1 MATSEQLRQA
11 ENLMT
16 QALAGT
22 GKLPAITTIPDT
34 VRQYWPMLSGM
45 YGLQESDFDVLIQSL
60 ETRFVTTMGEGVVL
74 TDADIPHNEEWFR
87 EREIIWKYWN
97 DYTALLVHQQ
107 WAPRV
112 VQSLDT
118 VTNTVLGLL
127 HDPLQDGDWERRGLV
142 IGHVQSG
149 KTANYLGLVS
159 KAADA
164 GYKFIIV
171 IAGIHNELRR
181 QTQERVEEGFIGRD
195 SETRTHIG
203 VGVIHP
209 SRPMPVTVT
218 TRTSDFNRSLAR
230 QVGMQL
236 NSLNNTF
243 ILVIKKNASTLSS
256 LYDWLRQLN
265 TPDGSEKITDIPM
278 LMIDDEADNASV
290 NTRKE
295 DLDPTRINLEIR
307 RILNLFRK
315 RCYVGYTATPF
326 ANIFISPDVDD
337 PRLGSDLFPEHF
349 IYSLDAPSNYFGYE
363 RLFLDETGKERFIR
377 PLADAAEWIPPDHKK
392 DTPVYELP
400 KSLMQAIR
408 LFLLSR
414 AIRNVRGQ
422 DKQHCSMLV
431 NVSRFVDVQKQV
443 RHLIDLYL
451 GRLKMAIRYNYA
463 RAWHDARKD
472 PEIARLYEDFL
483 QEYASNGDDWHS
495 VLEQLS
501 IAADAVRVVM
511 VNSRSDEKLMYSE
524 YNRDG
529 NALTLIAIGG
539 LSLSRGLTLEGLTVS
554 YIYRNTKMYDTL
566 LQMGRWFGYRD
577 GYDDLCR
584 IFMSDESF
592 DWYAHIA
599 EATEELRQQVKRM
612 RRERKKPGDFGL
624 YVKAHP
630 DTLTVTALNKMY
642 RTEIRSFRT
651 SYDGRLVETYILP
664 ESQLK
669 TQTNA
674 TLMNVLFDQLQAKSG
689 VHPVDRSYLF
699 TGVIWEE
706 VHSFVSD
713 FRFHADLQEEMEK
726 ALRYIRAIAVNGNN
740 PLWDICFFSLKQSE
754 PAPGFMIGTQERAV
768 GRSDG
773 VVKRPIGE
781 PGWYTGNKNR
791 FSGNSMFA
799 VGLDSNQLVQARLN
813 ASTEDRKEPIFRDYT
828 NARARPLLLIH
839 LLNLVDKSDAGT
851 RELHSCVPAISL
863 SFPNSQVFT
872 TIDYVVN
879 PVWVQQMRETHDAF
893 ENEDDFD
900 ADEPMV

>member
-1 MATSEQLRQA
+1 MATSQQLRQA
-11 ENLMT
+11 ENVMT
-16 QALAGT
+16 QALAGK
-22 GKLPAITTIPDT
+22 GELPAITTIADT
-34 VRQYWPMLSGM
+34 VRQYWPILCDMC
-45 YGLQESDFDVLIQSL
+45 GLQDSDFDLLIQAL
-60 ETRFVTTMGEGVVL
+60 EIRFVTTMGEGVVL
-74 TDADIPHNEEWFR
+74 TDTDIRHNVEWFR
-87 EREIIWKYWN
+87 ERSITWTYAE
-97 DYTALLVHQQ
+97 DYAEFLVRQH
-107 WAPRV
+107 WPPRV
-112 VQSLDT
+112 IQSLDT
-118 VTNTVLGLL
+118 MTDTLLGLL

-181 QTQERVEEGFIGRD
+181 QTQERVEEGFIGWD
-195 SETRTHIG
+195 SETRKHIG

-230 QVGMQL
+230 QLGMKL
-236 NSLNNTF
+236 NSLNKTF

-256 LYDWLRQLN
+256 LHDWLRQLN

-290 NTRKE
+290 NTSKE
-295 DLDPTRINLEIR
+295 DLDPTRINSEIR

-363 RLFLDETGKERFIR
+363 RLFINETGKEQFIR
-377 PLADAAEWIPPDHKK
+377 SLADAAEWLPSGHKR

-400 KSLMQAIR
+400 ESLTRAIR

-414 AIRNVRGQ
+414 AIRNVRRQ
-422 DKQHCSMLV
+422 ETQHCSMLV
-431 NVSRFVDVQKQV
+431 NLSRFVDVQKQV
-443 RHLIDLYL
+443 RQLIDLYL
-451 GRLKMAIRYNYA
+451 GRLKKAVRYNYA
-463 RAWHDARKD
+463 LPWHNAVKD
-472 PEIARLYEDFL
+472 PEIAQLHADFI
-483 QEYASNGDDWHS
+483 QEYADHGDDWQT
-495 VLEQLS
+495 VLQQLS
-501 IAADAVRVVM
+501 VAADAVKVAL
-511 VNSRSDEKLMYSE
+511 VNSRSDEKLLYSE

-529 NALTLIAIGG
+529 NAFTVIAIGG
-539 LSLSRGLTLEGLTVS
+539 LSLSRGLTLEGLTIS
-554 YIYRNTKMYDTL
+554 YIHRNTKMYDTL

-592 DWYAHIA
+592 DWYTHIA
-599 EATEELRQQVKRM
+599 ESTEELRQQVKRM
-612 RRERKKPGDFGL
+612 RREGRKPGDFGL

-642 RTEIRSFRT
+642 RTKIQSFRT
-651 SYDGRLVETYILP
+651 SYDGKLVETYILP
-664 ESQLK
+664 ESQVK

-674 TLMNVLFDQLQAKSG
+674 ALMNTLFEQLQTEFIIRTE
-689 VHPVDRSYLF
+689 DRSYLF
-699 TGVIWEE
+699 QGVTWDT

-713 FRFHADLQEEMEK
+713 FQFHADLHEEMGRV
-726 ALRYIRAIAVNGNN
+726 ALYIREIAVRSNN
-740 PLWDICFFSLKQSE
+740 PLWDVCFFSPKQSE
-754 PAPGFMIGTQERAV
+754 PPPGFMIGIQERSA
-768 GRSDG
+768 GQS
-773 VVKRPIGE
+773 RPLTE
-781 PGWYTGNKNR
+781 AGWYTGNKNR
-791 FSGNSMFA
+791 FSGNSMFK
-799 VGLDSNQLVQARLN
+799 VGLDPDQLALAQEI
-813 ASTEDRKEPIFRDYT
+813 ASTEGGGRDPIFRDYT

-839 LLNLVDKSDAGT
+839 LLNIVEKSAAGT
-851 RELHSCVPAISL
+851 RELQSYIPAISL

-872 TIDYVVN
+872 TINCVVN
-879 PVWVQQMRETHDAF
+879 SVWMQQMRETQDAI

-900 ADEPMV
+900 ADQPLG